1 MANPPMTHWT
11 SEEIND
17 PHNFIHKFFQLI
29 DDGDDTELLQL
40 LEYIKFYKDTAAA
53 SMLERLTLRDNECVQ
68 GQHFLKE
75 RSPQFLNWL
84 WSEGICEDEIDWAA
98 VPSLQELGKTLM
110 PDVSGQKLTGLMHAA
125 KHGLADVAR
134 IILEECEP
142 DLSKEGTVIIEN
154 HTIEGASALWCAA
167 GAGHLRVVE
176 LLVEAG
182 ADVNQT

>member
-1 MANPPMTHWT
+1 MANPLMTPPTHWT

-17 PHNFIHKFFQLI
+17 PHNFIHNFFQLI
-29 DDGDDTELLQL
+29 DAGDDTELIQL

-53 SMLERLTLRDNECVQ
+53 GNLDRLTLCDTERV
-68 GQHFLKE
+68 QHFRKE
-75 RSPQFLNWL
+75 VS
-84 WSEGICEDEIDWAA
+84 SEDEIDWAA

-110 PDVSGQKLTGLMHAA
+110 PDVSGQKLTGLMIAA
-125 KHGLADVAR
+125 KHGLAEVAK

-142 DLSKEGTVIIEN
+142 DLSREGTVIIEN

-167 GAGHLRVVE
+167 GAGHLCVVE